1 MINKITL
8 KKGVKIIDNN
18 YVIKK
23 KRKNLSHTY
32 NYLLSRNFDYF
43 PEVIKEDDE
52 NIYYKYIAD
61 IEEPKE
67 QKIIDLISLL
77 AILHGKTTFYKEI
90 DLDHYKAIYESINS
104 NIDNTYN
111 YYNNLMDNIDNEIYM
126 SPANYLIA
134 RNITLIYKSL
144 NYAKENIDAWYKI
157 IENKRQVRVAT
168 VHNNLSLDHYLK
180 ADKPY
185 LISWDNSI
193 IDMPI
198 YDLVSLYKN
207 NCLDFE
213 FSDLLKIYLHK
224 YPLNAEE
231 MALFLTLISIPD
243 KIKAMPSEYETVI
256 YIRRLLDYLYKTD
269 DLRKE
274 YRIKEKTNESNKFQ
288 KQD

>member
-8 KKGVKIIDNN
+8 KKGVKIIDNS

-23 KRKNLSHTY
+23 KKKDLNNTY
-32 NYLLSRNFDYF
+32 NYLLSRSFDYF
-43 PEVIKEDDE
+43 PEVINEDNE
-52 NIYYKYIAD
+52 NIYYKYIED
-61 IEEPKE
+61 IEEPNE
-67 QKIIDLISLL
+67 QKIIDLVSLL
-77 AILHGKTTFYKEI
+77 ALLHSKTTFYKEI
-90 DLDHYKAIYESINS
+90 DLDHYKAIYESIN
-104 NIDNTYN
+104 NDIDDTYN
-111 YYNNLMDNIDNEIYM
+111 YYNNLMDNIDNEVYM

-144 NYAKENIDAWYKI
+144 NYAKENISAWYKM
-157 IENKRQVRVAT
+157 IEDKRKVRVVT

-207 NCLDFE
+207 NCLNFE

-224 YPLNAEE
+224 YPLNDEE
-231 MALFLTLISIPD
+231 MTLFLTMISIPN
-243 KIKAMPSEYETVI
+243 KIKAMPTEYETVI
-256 YIRRLLDYLYKTD
+256 YIRKLLDYVYKTN

-274 YRIKEKTNESNKFQ
+274 YRIKEKANKSDKLQ